1 MDECHGSGLQL
12 GVQGARVKQVSRL
25 RWPVLFRW
33 MPRAPTAR
41 PSVQTQFVSTVECR
55 VSSRIVASQKLMKS
69 PHMARPLR
77 IEFFGAL
84 YHLTSR
90 GDRREDLFE
99 NDDDRL
105 LFLAGGL
112 RVRSFLLTEIQVK
125 QWVER
130 RQVRV

>member
-1 MDECHGSGLQL
+1 
-12 GVQGARVKQVSRL
+12 
-25 RWPVLFRW
+25 
-33 MPRAPTAR
+33 
-41 PSVQTQFVSTVECR
+41 
-55 VSSRIVASQKLMKS
+55 
-69 PHMARPLR
+69 MARPLR